1 MTCVPPSGVQ
11 SQMIL
16 LEHGAQIRET
26 LVATFKAG
34 VTRPLAWRKHQLYQ
48 LARLA
53 QNEADAICDALA
65 KDLSKP
71 KMEALLT
78 EVGPIVER
86 ALKSAEQLDAWA
98 APEYPEVPD
107 FQKGWKPT

>member
-1 MTCVPPSGVQ
+1 MT
-11 SQMIL
+11 L
-16 LEHGAQIRET
+16 LKRGAQIRET
-26 LVATFKAG
+26 LVATFKVG

-65 KDLSKP
+65 KDFSKP
-71 KMEALLT
+71 KVEVLLA
-78 EVGPIVER
+78 EVGTIVER
-86 ALKSAEQLDAWA
+86 ATKSAEQLDAWA

-107 FQKGWKPT
+107 WQKGWKPT